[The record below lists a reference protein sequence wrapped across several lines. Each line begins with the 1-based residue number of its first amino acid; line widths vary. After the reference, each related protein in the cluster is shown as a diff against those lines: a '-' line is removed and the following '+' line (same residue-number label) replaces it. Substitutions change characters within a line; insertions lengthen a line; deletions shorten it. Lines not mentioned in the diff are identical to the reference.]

1 MAKPI
6 RILSI
11 DGGGVRGLI
20 PALVLSKLEKLTGRP
35 VSDLFDLIA
44 GTSTGGILA
53 LGLTM
58 QDTDGRPAHTAEQM
72 AAIYEKESSSIFAPS
87 FSHRFRPLTE
97 QKYGSEGIE
106 RVLDRYFGS
115 ARLKDSR
122 TSVLVPSFEIERYMP
137 FFFRS
142 DNARVDAAYDFPIK
156 DVARATSAAPT
167 YFEPH
172 RIPASTSGDYYAL
185 IDGGV
190 FANNPAACALVE
202 AMKRHPRAVD
212 FLVVSL
218 GTGGRLSSLAFTKAK
233 SWGLAQWAKPVLN
246 LVLDAGSATV
256 DYQLQQLSKVGQY
269 FRFQP
274 VLEDGCVA
282 MDNTNPA
289 NLRRLRLTAEAM
301 IRQKRLE
308 LDKIAEML
316 LA

>member
-1 MAKPI
+1 MTKPI

-20 PALVLSKLEKLTGRP
+20 PALILSKLEKITGRP
-35 VSDLFDLIA
+35 ISSLFDLIA

-58 QDTDGRPAHTAEQM
+58 PDDDGRPAHTAEQM
-72 AAIYEKESSSIFAPS
+72 AAIYEQESNKIFAPS
-87 FSHRFRPLTE
+87 FLHRFRPLTE

-106 RVLDRYFGS
+106 RVLDQYFGS
-115 ARLKDSR
+115 ARLKDSL
-122 TSVLVPSFEIERYMP
+122 TSVLVPSFEIERYFP
-137 FFFRS
+137 FFFKS
-142 DNARVDAAYDFPIK
+142 DNARIDPAYDFAIK

-172 RIPASTSGDYYAL
+172 RISASTRGDYYAL

-202 AMKRHPRAVD
+202 AMKRHPQAEE

-218 GTGGRLSSLAFTKAK
+218 GTGGRLSSLPFSKAK
-233 SWGLAQWAKPVLN
+233 SWGLAQWAKPVFDV
-246 LVLDAGSATV
+246 VLDGGSATV
-256 DYQLQQLSKVGQY
+256 DYQLQQLSKPGQY

-274 VLEDGCVA
+274 ILDEGSMA
-282 MDNTNPA
+282 MDKTDPE
-289 NLRRLRLTAEAM
+289 NLRRLRLTAEAT
-301 IRQKRLE
+301 IRGKRWE
-308 LDKIAEML
+308 LDRIAEML